1 MATYIVLIICIS
13 LSKIAVYV
21 SNYNY
26 CRGKEKNKIEKED
39 MRLNAPATTCE
50 ELSKIGYTR
59 NGFYLVK
66 GKNATSNSHVEL
78 VDCLF
83 ANLNGG
89 KEGKD
94 IKYKRKL

>member
-1 MATYIVLIICIS
+1 M
-13 LSKIAVYV
+13 
-21 SNYNY
+21 
-26 CRGKEKNKIEKED
+26 KED
-39 MRLNAPATTCE
+39 MRFNAPATTCE

-94 IKYKRKL
+94 ILNTKENLKKVFTYLS